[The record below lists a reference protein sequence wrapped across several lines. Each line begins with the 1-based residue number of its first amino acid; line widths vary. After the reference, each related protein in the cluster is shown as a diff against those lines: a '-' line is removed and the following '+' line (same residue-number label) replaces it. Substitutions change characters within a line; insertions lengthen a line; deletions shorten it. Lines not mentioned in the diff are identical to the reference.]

1 MEGWN
6 NYMEG
11 MGDNSAT
18 KFSLP
23 WLQQPLQPH
32 PLGSIPG
39 GLAFGLGDTGQ
50 LLHTESATVLD
61 LRNQRGAN
69 A

>member
-1 MEGWN
+1 MEFH
-6 NYMEG
+6 
-11 MGDNSAT
+11 SQQ
-18 KFSLP
+18 
-23 WLQQPLQPH
+23 LQQPLQPH
-32 PLGSIPG
+32 PLESIPG